1 MFPTVQFVYSHH
13 IKPQYVNEA
22 LRSAV
27 KSGLRQADVRGWF
40 WKCIESGDAQEEED
54 AGVAMN
60 VNIEANLLRQNPQ
73 YSLLALRRGV
83 YLIGTKDQFN
93 SFEVSTSPLAQDA
106 RYVVDEA
113 GFVLHDADS
122 TASRDL
128 DGFGPY
134 GIEQSV
140 LADALSKSE
149 VARNVLDY
157 YTDRKRDLQRCLDN
171 YSGAAGAGFVCW
183 RFVMMDASR
192 ARCLSHSGDGDVRMA
207 QDAAASSRDF
217 MAPD

>member
-1 MFPTVQFVYSHH
+1 M
-13 IKPQYVNEA
+13 
-22 LRSAV
+22 
-27 KSGLRQADVRGWF
+27 
-40 WKCIESGDAQEEED
+40 
-54 AGVAMN
+54 
-60 VNIEANLLRQNPQ
+60 
-73 YSLLALRRGV
+73 

-93 SFEVSTSPLAQDA
+93 SFEVSKSPLAEDA

-113 GFVLHDADS
+113 GFVLYDADPS
-122 TASRDL
+122 SSRDL

-157 YTDRKRDLQRCLDN
+157 YSDRKRDLQRCLDN

-183 RFVMMDASR
+183 R
-192 ARCLSHSGDGDVRMA
+192 L
-207 QDAAASSRDF
+207 
-217 MAPD
+217 

>member
-1 MFPTVQFVYSHH
+1 M
-13 IKPQYVNEA
+13 
-22 LRSAV
+22 
-27 KSGLRQADVRGWF
+27 
-40 WKCIESGDAQEEED
+40 
-54 AGVAMN
+54 
-60 VNIEANLLRQNPQ
+60 
-73 YSLLALRRGV
+73 
-83 YLIGTKDQFN
+83 
-93 SFEVSTSPLAQDA
+93 
-106 RYVVDEA
+106 
-113 GFVLHDADS
+113 
-122 TASRDL
+122 
-128 DGFGPY
+128 
-134 GIEQSV
+134 

-157 YTDRKRDLQRCLDN
+157 YVDRKRDLQRCLDN